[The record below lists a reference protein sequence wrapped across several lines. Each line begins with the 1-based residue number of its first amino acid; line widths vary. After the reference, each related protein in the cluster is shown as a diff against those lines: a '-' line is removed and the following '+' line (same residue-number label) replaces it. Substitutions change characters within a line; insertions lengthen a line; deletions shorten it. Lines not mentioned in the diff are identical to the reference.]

1 MNEKWLKEDGR
12 KEWVRKMKQ
21 GYHEIK
27 EHGKREFP
35 FNIYPCSIP
44 VDFTHVALHW
54 HEEME
59 IIAVKKGNGR
69 ITVDTVSY
77 PVSEGDILAVFP
89 GQLHAISCGSGER
102 MEYENI
108 IFRISMLMGD
118 NGDGCTVHFLSPLQE
133 GQAKK
138 PVLIQKGQTDY
149 EVFGNVIRELDKFSQ
164 QQGNG
169 YQLAVKGQLFL
180 FLYYAYGRGILFA
193 EKKPGHA
200 REKIKGILDYIRE
213 HFGEEITIKQAAELC
228 FYSESHFMKYFKQYA
243 GMPFIQYLNDYRL
256 TMTGEFLQNTEESV
270 TQIALKCGFENL
282 SYFNRLFR
290 RKFGVTPGQYRG
302 EKEQPGSWEQPERQE
317 SVRFCCRGIRNV
329 LH

>member
-12 KEWVRKMKQ
+12 KEWVRKMNQ

-138 PVLIQKGQTDY
+138 PVLIQKGQPDY

-164 QQGNG
+164 QRGNG

-256 TMTGEFLQNTEESV
+256 TRAGEFLQNTEESV

-317 SVRFCCRGIRNV
+317 SVHFCCRGIRNV

>member
-1 MNEKWLKEDGR
+1 MN
-12 KEWVRKMKQ
+12 Q

-27 EHGKREFP
+27 EHGKRGFP

-213 HFGEEITIKQAAELC
+213 HFGEEISIKQAAELC

-256 TMTGEFLQNTEESV
+256 TRAGEFLQNTEESV

-302 EKEQPGSWEQPERQE
+302 EKEGAAKQLGAAQTPGE
-317 SVRFCCRGIRNV
+317 S
-329 LH
+329 HDKPMSK